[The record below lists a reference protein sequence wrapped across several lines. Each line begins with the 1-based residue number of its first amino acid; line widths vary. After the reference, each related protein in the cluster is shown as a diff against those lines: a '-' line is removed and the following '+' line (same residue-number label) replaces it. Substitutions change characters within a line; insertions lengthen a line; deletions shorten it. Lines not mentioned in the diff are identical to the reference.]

1 MKKNDLE
8 QLKSKKIFYNFMNYL
23 TGYVGKEDIKK
34 IFYSKMYLVYL
45 AKKNGLKLK
54 VHSFSRDFEDLGEKT
69 ISAKGLLKKLLEM
82 YSKSI
87 KISKEYLIL
96 KEIEALFEKFLT
108 DHEMDDKTLDEI
120 VDLTEEELVETFM
133 MNSLE
138 LKEFHSKEYDSS
150 DKRIIEFVSDALN
163 ISNNDNVLDLCSG
176 NGDFLVSI
184 INKAKNLKLNGI
196 EINEDTALISKI
208 RLAVLA
214 DDDTEI
220 IVDDALMHS
229 YDNKFDKIFCEYPL
243 GLRVD
248 NYRVNQLNNEM
259 FYTWRK
265 PGLTSDWMF
274 LNKVVTLLKPNGIA
288 AMIITD
294 GPLFKSMDKD
304 CRRDLL
310 VSGVVKYII
319 KLPSGVLPYTN
330 LSANLIILSRKSERN
345 EIKFI
350 DASQEYIEGRLK
362 ERFLN
367 TKSIMNLINGN
378 DNDPDKVKIEK
389 THEICNTEDV
399 LLTVSAYVRKKEPY
413 YINPHILKDFIIDN
427 YRGYLFLSKEQKEIE
442 NINGNY
448 ELLTLTD
455 VNEGTISDSL
465 IRIDDNN
472 NKYDRY
478 LLKDGDV
485 IITSKGTRIKTAVAE
500 VGNRK
505 IIPNGNLLVLRLD
518 TEKLNPYYLL
528 SYLNSEN
535 GRLSLEQIQ
544 TGAKI
549 ISINPSRIEQMKIS
563 MIDKESQDLFA
574 EKYKMIMKDYFL
586 TQKHLNIL
594 KEQMDNLYSKEVEGN
609 YDNE

>member
-8 QLKSKKIFYNFMNYL
+8 QFNSKKIFYNFINYL
-23 TGYVGKEDIKK
+23 TGYIGREDIKK
-34 IFYSKMYLVYL
+34 IFYARAYLVYL
-45 AKKNGLKLK
+45 AKKNDLKLK
-54 VHSFSRDFEDLGEKT
+54 IRSFSEYAEDLGEKT
-69 ISAKGLLKKLLEM
+69 KSSRWLLKELLDM
-82 YSKSI
+82 YGKNI
-87 KISKEYLIL
+87 RTTKEYLIL
-96 KEIEALFEKFLT
+96 KEIETLFEKYLIS
-108 DHEMDDKTLDEI
+108 EEVEDKTLEEL
-120 VDLTEEELVETFM
+120 VDLTVEELVEIFV

-150 DKRIIEFVSDALN
+150 DKRIIEFISNALN
-163 ISNNDNVLDLCSG
+163 ISDNDDVLDLCSG

-184 INKAKNLKLNGI
+184 INKAKKLKLNGI

-208 RLAVLA
+208 RLAVLSDNEA
-214 DDDTEI
+214 EI

-229 YDNKFDKIFCEYPL
+229 YNNKFDKIFCEYPL

-248 NYRVNQLNNEM
+248 NYRVRQSNNEM
-259 FYTWRK
+259 FYTWSK

-288 AMIITD
+288 AMLITD

-330 LSANLIILSRKSERN
+330 LSANLIILSRKSEED

-350 DASQEYIEGRLK
+350 DASQEYIEGKLK
-362 ERFLN
+362 ERYLD
-367 TKSIMNLINGN
+367 TKAIMNLLNGN
-378 DNDPDKVKIEK
+378 DNNPDKVKIEK
-389 THEICNTEDV
+389 AYEICNTDDV
-399 LLTVSAYVRKKEPY
+399 LLTVNEYVRKKEPN

-505 IIPNGNLLVLRLD
+505 IIPNGNLLVLRLNK
-518 TEKLNPYYLL
+518 EKLNPYYLL

-535 GRLSLEQIQ
+535 GRLSLGQIQ

-574 EKYKMIMKDYFL
+574 EKYKMIMKNYFL

-594 KEQMDNLYSKEVEGN
+594 KEQMDNLYSKEVEENYGN
-609 YDNE
+609 E